1 MDAECSIVVIDDH
14 EMIAQGC
21 QNEFA
26 RAGLAWTVS
35 WFRSLRDVEWPAGRT
50 LAILDLRL
58 NDGTRPAEVI
68 RELER
73 RSVPVVVY
81 TSGEAPDLIREATAT
96 EAVMAIINKT
106 APAQELIDAIKAALE
121 GRPSA
126 SLDWARALEEDENF
140 VGQHLSEREAQVIT
154 LYANGMQA
162 STVARALGLSVN
174 SVNQYVARIKDKYRA
189 AGRLTTSSRVAL
201 FKEVARD
208 GLISYYE

>member
-1 MDAECSIVVIDDH
+1 M
-14 EMIAQGC
+14 
-21 QNEFA
+21 
-26 RAGLAWTVS
+26 
-35 WFRSLRDVEWPAGRT
+35 
-50 LAILDLRL
+50 AILDLRL

-68 RELER
+68 QELAR
-73 RSVPVVVY
+73 RSIPVVVY

-106 APAQELIDAIKAALE
+106 APTRELIEAIEAALE

-174 SVNQYVARIKDKYRA
+174 SVNQYVARIKEKYRA
-189 AGRLTTSSRVAL
+189 AGRLTTNSRVAL

>member
-1 MDAECSIVVIDDH
+1 MDAECSILVIDDH

-26 RAGLAWTVS
+26 RAGLTWTVS
-35 WFRSLRDVEWPAGRT
+35 WFRSLRDVVWPAGRA

-68 RELER
+68 QELAR
-73 RSVPVVVY
+73 RSIPVVVY

-106 APAQELIDAIKAALE
+106 APTRELIEAIEAALE

-140 VGQHLSEREAQVIT
+140 VGSHLSEREAQVIT

-174 SVNQYVARIKDKYRA
+174 SVNQYVARIKEKYRA
-189 AGRLTTSSRVAL
+189 AGRLTTNSRVAL

>member
-73 RSVPVVVY
+73 RCVPVVVY
-81 TSGEAPDLIREATAT
+81 TSGEDPKRIREAIA
-96 EAVMAIINKT
+96 AGVMAIVNKT
-106 APAQELIDAIKAALE
+106 APIEELIEAIEAALE
-121 GRPSA
+121 DEPSA
-126 SLDWARALEEDENF
+126 SIDWARALDVEEDF
-140 VGQHLSEREAQVIT
+140 VKQLTHREIEVIT
-154 LYANGMQA
+154 LYANGVQA
-162 STVARALGLSVN
+162 DRVARILGLSKNTVTHYIAQIK
-174 SVNQYVARIKDKYRA
+174 SKFHAAGLLTDGDRVDLSKATARI
-189 AGRLTTSSRVAL
+189 GLT
-201 FKEVARD
+201 
-208 GLISYYE
+208 SYYE

>member
-1 MDAECSIVVIDDH
+1 MNTDCHIIVIDDH
-14 EMIAQGC
+14 EIIATGC
-21 QNEFA
+21 QGEFA
-26 RAGLAWTVS
+26 KAGLPWSVIWARGLS
-35 WFRSLRDVEWPAGRT
+35 DIDWPEGRT
-50 LAILDLRL
+50 LAVLDLRL
-58 NDGTRPAEVI
+58 NDGSRPAEI
-68 RELER
+68 IAELSR
-73 RSVPVVVY
+73 RSIPVVVY

-106 APAQELIDAIKAALE
+106 APTRELIEAIEAALE

-174 SVNQYVARIKDKYRA
+174 SVNQYVARIKEKYRA
-189 AGRLTTSSRVAL
+189 AGRLTTNSRVAL

>member
-1 MDAECSIVVIDDH
+1 MDAECSILVIDDH

-26 RAGLAWTVS
+26 RAGLTWTVS
-35 WFRSLRDVEWPAGRT
+35 WFRSLRDVVWPAGRA

-68 RELER
+68 QELAR
-73 RSVPVVVY
+73 RSIPVVVY

-140 VGQHLSEREAQVIT
+140 VGSHLSEREAQVIT

-162 STVARALGLSVN
+162 STVARTLGLSVN

>member
-1 MDAECSIVVIDDH
+1 MDAECSILVIDDH

-26 RAGLAWTVS
+26 RAGLTWTVS
-35 WFRSLRDVEWPAGRT
+35 WFRSLRDVVWPAGRA

-68 RELER
+68 QELAR
-73 RSVPVVVY
+73 RSIPVVVY

-121 GRPSA
+121 VRPSA

-140 VGQHLSEREAQVIT
+140 VGQHLSEREAQVIP

-174 SVNQYVARIKDKYRA
+174 SVNQYVARIKEKYRA
-189 AGRLTTSSRVAL
+189 AGRLTTNSRVAL

>member
-1 MDAECSIVVIDDH
+1 MNTDCHIIVIDDH
-14 EMIAQGC
+14 EIIATGC
-21 QNEFA
+21 QGEFA
-26 RAGLAWTVS
+26 KAGLPWSVIWARGLS
-35 WFRSLRDVEWPAGRT
+35 DIDWPEGRT
-50 LAILDLRL
+50 LAVLDLRL
-58 NDGTRPAEVI
+58 NDGSRPAEI
-68 RELER
+68 IAELSR
-73 RSVPVVVY
+73 RSIPVVVY

-174 SVNQYVARIKDKYRA
+174 SVNQYVARIKEKYRA
-189 AGRLTTSSRVAL
+189 AGRLTTNSRVAL

>member
-1 MDAECSIVVIDDH
+1 MDDVCSVIVIDDNALVAH
-14 EMIAQGC
+14 SC
-21 QNEFA
+21 QHMFNE
-26 RAGLAWTVS
+26 AGLPWTVTR
-35 WFRSLRDVEWPAGRT
+35 FGRLRDVVWPEGRT
-50 LAILDLRL
+50 LAILDLHL
-58 NDGTRPAEVI
+58 DDGSRPAEI
-68 RELER
+68 IGELTR
-73 RSVPVVVY
+73 RSIPVVVY

-106 APAQELIDAIKAALE
+106 APTRELIEAIEAALE

-174 SVNQYVARIKDKYRA
+174 SVNQYVARIKEKYRA
-189 AGRLTTSSRVAL
+189 AGRLTTNSRVAL